1 MKKVKKE
8 ISTTGGVAG
17 FSGPISA
24 PGNPTKKELRRRK
37 KQVDKLVKVKEN
49 GKMKKSVK
57 KTKKVESIDEAA
69 DKMIRDMIVKV
80 ITEQAPDDDRMTY
93 IIRLFEGI
101 SKNLNISLSYT
112 RMFILDALKMD
123 AATGAAKL
131 NAQRATTEL
140 NHIRKM
146 INDLESLITQ
156 IYRVNMENKV
166 GDK

>member
-1 MKKVKKE
+1 MKKVKRE
-8 ISTTGGVAG
+8 ISATGGVAG

-24 PGNPTKKELRRRK
+24 PGNPTKKEIRRRK

-123 AATGAAKL
+123 TATGGAKL

-156 IYRVNMENKV
+156 IYRVNMENQV

>member
-37 KQVDKLVKVKEN
+37 KQVNKLVKVKEN
-49 GKMKKSVK
+49 GKMKESVK

-123 AATGAAKL
+123 AATGGAKL

-156 IYRVNMENKV
+156 IYRVNMENQV

>member
-37 KQVDKLVKVKEN
+37 KQVNKLVKVKEN

-101 SKNLNISLSYT
+101 SKNLNICLSYT
-112 RMFILDALKMD
+112 RMFFLDALKMD
-123 AATGAAKL
+123 SATGGAKL

-156 IYRVNMENKV
+156 IYRVNMENQV

>member
-37 KQVDKLVKVKEN
+37 KQVNKLVKVKEN

-156 IYRVNMENKV
+156 IYRVNMENQV

>member
-1 MKKVKKE
+1 MKNVKKE

-37 KQVDKLVKVKEN
+37 KQVNKLVKVKEN

-156 IYRVNMENKV
+156 IYRVNMENQV

>member
-24 PGNPTKKELRRRK
+24 PGNPTKKEVRRRK
-37 KQVDKLVKVKEN
+37 KQVNKLVKVKEN

-156 IYRVNMENKV
+156 IYRVNMENQV

>member
-37 KQVDKLVKVKEN
+37 KQVNKLVKVKEN

-131 NAQRATTEL
+131 NAQSATTEL

-156 IYRVNMENKV
+156 IYRVNMENQV

>member
-1 MKKVKKE
+1 MIV
-8 ISTTGGVAG
+8 
-17 FSGPISA
+17 
-24 PGNPTKKELRRRK
+24 
-37 KQVDKLVKVKEN
+37 
-49 GKMKKSVK
+49 KMKKSVK

-123 AATGAAKL
+123 SATGGAKL

-156 IYRVNMENKV
+156 IYRVNMENQV

>member
-37 KQVDKLVKVKEN
+37 KQVNKLVKVKEN

-93 IIRLFEGI
+93 IISLFEGI

-156 IYRVNMENKV
+156 IYRVNMENQV